1 MTITGNYADETA
13 LTVFDRTLNH
23 VFYQTNFRCEKF
35 LKRMPFS
42 PDNKGKMKRINRIFS
57 EGLPVELTE
66 RFTPIA
72 PTRETKF
79 DSRWVGTKVLVA
91 TEFVDEKD
99 IQESL
104 LDPTGELAQRQ
115 IESFNRKLD
124 IDVVN
129 SMFAPVL
136 IGGSETSMESISFAA
151 DGGQVIDMTAG
162 ANYESLLSIN
172 KTFIDREVA
181 NESAPLN
188 KYMSV
193 DGTMVTQFLNEI
205 ELTSG
210 DYTRINT
217 IDAGDIQTAV
227 GIEFIRFGSGSDVP
241 DPILPVSGG
250 IRTGFCVTDK
260 AMHFCVQQ
268 ELRSLVE
275 RDPSHYNT
283 WRIITEMRYGL
294 VRLDAR
300 HVLKV
305 LTTAS

>member
-13 LTVFDRTLNH
+13 LTVFDRTLEH
-23 VFYQTNFRCEKF
+23 IFFQTNFRCEKF

-79 DSRWVGTKVLVA
+79 DSRWVATKVLVA

-115 IESFNRKLD
+115 VESFNRKLD
-124 IDVVN
+124 IDVIN
-129 SMFAPVL
+129 SMFAPVT
-136 IGGSETSMESISFAA
+136 IGGSESAMEVITFAA
-151 DGGQVIDMTAG
+151 DGGQIIDMTAG
-162 ANYESLLSIN
+162 ATYEDLLQIN
-172 KTFIDREVA
+172 QTFIDREVA
-181 NESAPLN
+181 NNGPLN
-188 KYMSV
+188 KYMSI
-193 DGTMVTQFLNEI
+193 DGTMNTQFLNEI

-210 DYTRINT
+210 DYTRVNT
-217 IDAGDIQTAV
+217 IDAGEIQTAA

-241 DPILPVSGG
+241 DPILPVASGV
-250 IRTGFCVTDK
+250 RTGFCTTDK
-260 AMHFCVQQ
+260 AMHFTVQQ
-268 ELRSLVE
+268 ELRTIVE

-305 LTTAS
+305 LTTAV